1 MASDPSFPIRD
12 VSLKTG
18 VNSVTLRAWERR
30 YGLIKPVR
38 TEKGH
43 RVYSEQD
50 ISDIKKILSWLDKGV
65 SIGKVKP
72 LLNNEDNHNVGSEW
86 DRLSND
92 LLETSQSLNFSSL
105 ESQLKNLST
114 LYPSELF
121 VSKLV
126 KPWLNSLSQLDRIDQ
141 PIIEQSSRQL
151 LHQQLIRW
159 TSVKS
164 NIHSGIIQCGETTNL
179 DVEFLRYELQDIN
192 CQSYDLGHLDP
203 LQLSLSKDRLSF
215 NFYFAFLGTGLNASW
230 FQKNKSYWPENTFFV
245 GEVGK
250 IYLQSRWLDRPYLKT
265 TKALLNHETYSGLV
279 QK

>member
-1 MASDPSFPIRD
+1 MVSDPTFPIRE

-38 TEKGH
+38 TAKGH
-43 RVYSEQD
+43 RVYFEQD
-50 ISDIKKILSWLDKGV
+50 ILTIKKILEWLDKGV

-72 LLNNEDNHNVGSEW
+72 LLNNESNENIGSEW
-86 DRLSND
+86 ERLSND
-92 LLETSQSLNFSSL
+92 LLETSQSLNFTSL

-126 KPWLNSLSQLDRIDQ
+126 KPWLSSLSQLDRIDQ

-151 LHQQLIRW
+151 LRQQLNRW
-159 TSVKS
+159 TTVKS
-164 NIHSGIIQCGETTNL
+164 NINSGLIQCGETTDL
-179 DVEFLRYELQDIN
+179 DIEFLRYELQDIN

-203 LQLSLSKDRLSF
+203 LQLNLARDRLSF
-215 NFYFAFLGTGLNASW
+215 NFYFVFLGSGLNASW
-230 FQKNKSYWPENTFFV
+230 FQQNQSYWPENTFFI

-250 IYLQSRWLDRPYLKT
+250 IYLQSGWLNRPYLKT
-265 TKALLNHETYSGLV
+265 TKALLNHEAYSGLV
-279 QK
+279 QE